1 MTAKDPKAIRIAPKK
16 QGSTLSAAQ
25 KRFNNLIKQIDKNK
39 KLLLDWKDT
48 IPVYQQKVG
57 QEYEPLFDTFN
68 GYRLEWLQLL
78 DQYYEQPQF
87 KKTDKAKIKHIISAV
102 CDDLVVDMESEAVK
116 ALFNKYKDT
125 DYDAMVQEQEQ
136 AMAEMIKGLAKEMFK
151 VDIDDDVDVSTPEKF
166 QAHLQDKLRE
176 QAEAEEAV
184 KAAKPKKKT
193 VKQLAREAKQ
203 QEDEALAGKSVQEI
217 YRKLVAALHPDREP
231 DEQER
236 ARKTEL
242 MQRVN
247 TAYGKKDLLQLLELQ
262 LEAEQV
268 DAAQLGHIADDRL
281 KHFNKILGEQLA
293 ELTEEI
299 GHIEMTFM
307 ERLNMPFFGK
317 ITPKH
322 LLAELAHDMRQV
334 KQDIAYIKED
344 LQDHADP
351 ATFKAW
357 LKAYRIPKPKRRDAF
372 DELFGGDPFDFR

>member
-236 ARKTEL
+236 VRKTEL

-351 ATFKAW
+351 AAFKAW

>member
-87 KKTDKAKIKHIISAV
+87 KKTDKAKIKHIISTV

-184 KAAKPKKKT
+184 KATKPKKKT

>member
-87 KKTDKAKIKHIISAV
+87 KKTDKAKIKHIIGTV

-236 ARKTEL
+236 VRKTEL

-293 ELTEEI
+293 ELADEI
-299 GHIEMTFM
+299 EHIEMTFM

-351 ATFKAW
+351 AAFKAW

>member
-1 MTAKDPKAIRIAPKK
+1 
-16 QGSTLSAAQ
+16 
-25 KRFNNLIKQIDKNK
+25 
-39 KLLLDWKDT
+39 
-48 IPVYQQKVG
+48 
-57 QEYEPLFDTFN
+57 
-68 GYRLEWLQLL
+68 
-78 DQYYEQPQF
+78 
-87 KKTDKAKIKHIISAV
+87 
-102 CDDLVVDMESEAVK
+102 
-116 ALFNKYKDT
+116 
-125 DYDAMVQEQEQ
+125 
-136 AMAEMIKGLAKEMFK
+136 MAEMIKGLAKEMFK

-351 ATFKAW
+351 AAFKAW

>member
-78 DQYYEQPQF
+78 DQYYEQPLF

-102 CDDLVVDMESEAVK
+102 CDDLVADMESEAVK

-193 VKQLAREAKQ
+193 AKQLAREAKQ

-281 KHFNKILGEQLA
+281 KHFNKILVEQLA

-351 ATFKAW
+351 AAFKAW

>member
-78 DQYYEQPQF
+78 DQYYEHPQF
-87 KKTDKAKIKHIISAV
+87 KKTDKAKIKHIISTV

-351 ATFKAW
+351 AAFKAW

>member
-78 DQYYEQPQF
+78 DQYYEHPLF

-125 DYDAMVQEQEQ
+125 DYYAMVQEQEQ